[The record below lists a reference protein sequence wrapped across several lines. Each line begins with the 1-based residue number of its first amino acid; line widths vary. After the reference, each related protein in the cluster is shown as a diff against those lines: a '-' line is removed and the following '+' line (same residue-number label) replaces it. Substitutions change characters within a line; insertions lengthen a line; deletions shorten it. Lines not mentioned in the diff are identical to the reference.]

1 MTKDMSLERQA
12 ARIDPMAFRP
22 APNLGPDA
30 YDVVVIGSGMGGL
43 SAGLVL
49 AKKGFKVC
57 VLEQHYRPGGCL
69 HQFFR
74 KRVPFETGFHYVGG
88 VGPDGT
94 LGRYLRYLGVYH
106 RLSFLPLDPDGFD
119 LLRFPEFSFR
129 VPKGWD
135 ALVQR
140 LEDEFPSERDA
151 IRRYVRAC
159 QKICRNSP
167 AFSFLPAFED
177 AGDLGSVA
185 LGDFLASLTSSR
197 RLKAVLCGQSMLYGT
212 PPAETPLAV
221 HALVIDSMLQGAAGL
236 RGGGDALAEAMVDAI
251 RSQGGVVRLRSRVD
265 RLTMEGTR
273 LSAAVL
279 ESGEE
284 VRGRCFISNAHPK
297 STLALLPPGAM
308 RPAYVNRVQGMREGI
323 SCLTGY
329 FVTQDRSKLRRHN
342 IYWLPNEDIDELY
355 RSGLFGAV
363 GQAGKGVFLS
373 FPSDRDPDWVGPR
386 VVLALGFMAY
396 EEVEHFASSKTG
408 KRSDEYQKF
417 KDSHGKV
424 LQDCVEWLLPELAG
438 RLERVEVS
446 TPLTHRDYTGT
457 PRGAIYGIHRSL
469 DQWGKYA
476 LHPRTRIENLLFT
489 GQNVLL
495 PGVLGVT
502 ISAFVTCGFLL
513 GFDNLFG
520 EVAKA

>member
-1 MTKDMSLERQA
+1 
-12 ARIDPMAFRP
+12 
-22 APNLGPDA
+22 
-30 YDVVVIGSGMGGL
+30 
-43 SAGLVL
+43 
-49 AKKGFKVC
+49 
-57 VLEQHYRPGGCL
+57 
-69 HQFFR
+69 
-74 KRVPFETGFHYVGG
+74 
-88 VGPDGT
+88 
-94 LGRYLRYLGVYH
+94 
-106 RLSFLPLDPDGFD
+106 
-119 LLRFPEFSFR
+119 
-129 VPKGWD
+129 
-135 ALVQR
+135 
-140 LEDEFPSERDA
+140 
-151 IRRYVRAC
+151 
-159 QKICRNSP
+159 
-167 AFSFLPAFED
+167 
-177 AGDLGSVA
+177 
-185 LGDFLASLTSSR
+185 
-197 RLKAVLCGQSMLYGT
+197 
-212 PPAETPLAV
+212 
-221 HALVIDSMLQGAAGL
+221 VIDSMLQGAAGV

-308 RPAYVNRVQGMREGI
+308 RPAYVHRVQGMREGI